1 MAHRVLI
8 LEDDE
13 SLRLVIAKA
22 LSRAGFEVRAT
33 ASADAALERLVRREV
48 DVLLADVLLGRESF
62 LDRLDEVTRVRPDIP
77 VIIMSA
83 QTTART
89 AIEAGKAGVFDYL
102 PKPFDLNDM
111 VAVVKRSLEGAASAG
126 APVAPL
132 GFGGLVGRSPAMQ
145 EAFRALGRL
154 ARTSTPVLLTGPEG
168 SGRTHCA
175 RVLIAESGIAGPV
188 IEAGPAR
195 MRRDGA
201 SLLETAAGGALIL
214 RRADRW
220 DEEVQE
226 WVLEALENPRG
237 DTPRLLATGSAEVGR
252 HLDPA
257 VLSHLAIGRVHLPPL
272 MERGEDRALL
282 FAHFLSEQTPVR
294 ELDDEARQYINAQV
308 WPGEVLELK
317 RVAHHLSVQGTRGP
331 LRVDEIEAAMHEFS
345 GRDPGA
351 DLSAAAA
358 RFFGACLAKGEPD
371 IADKAQTAV
380 DRGLFDA
387 ALENTQGI
395 RQDAAKLLG
404 LNRNTLTRR
413 LAALGDSTDET

>member
-62 LDRLDEVTRVRPDIP
+62 LDRLDEVSRVRPDIP

-89 AIEAGKAGVFDYL
+89 AIEAGKAGVFEYL

-111 VAVVKRSLEGAASAG
+111 VAVIKRSLED
-126 APVAPL
+126 VAPSSGPVSTQ

-145 EAFRALGRL
+145 EAFRSLGRL
-154 ARTSTPVLLTGPEG
+154 ARTMSPVLFTGPEG

-175 RVLIAESGIAGPV
+175 RVLVSESGVVGPV

-195 MRRDGA
+195 MRREGTA
-201 SLLETAAGGALIL
+201 LLEAAAGGALIL
-214 RRADRW
+214 RRADAW
-220 DEEVQE
+220 DEESQD
-226 WVLEALENPRG
+226 WVLEALETPRG
-237 DTPRLLATGSAEVGR
+237 DTPRILATATADIAR
-252 HLDPA
+252 HLQPA
-257 VLSHLAIGRVHLPPL
+257 LLSHLAVGRVQLPPL
-272 MERGEDRALL
+272 RERGEDRALL
-282 FAHFLSEQTPVR
+282 FAHFLAEQTPVR
-294 ELDDEARQYINAQV
+294 EMDETVRQYINNQV
-308 WPGEVLELK
+308 WAGEVLELK
-317 RVAHHLSVQGTRGP
+317 RVALHLSMQGARGP
-331 LRVDEIEAAMHEFS
+331 LRTDEIEAAIHEFT
-345 GRDPGA
+345 GRDAGA
-351 DLSAAAA
+351 DLTEAAA
-358 RFFGACLAKGEPD
+358 RFFGECMAQDVSD
-371 IADKAQTAV
+371 IAEKAQLAV
-380 DRGLFDA
+380 DRGLFSA
-387 ALENTQGI
+387 ALDSTNGV

-413 LAALGDSTDET
+413 LAALDAEQDET

>member
-89 AIEAGKAGVFDYL
+89 AIEAGKAGVFEYL

-111 VAVVKRSLEGAASAG
+111 VAVIKRSLEGAGPAPAASM
-126 APVAPL
+126 AP
-132 GFGGLVGRSPAMQ
+132 GFGGLVGRSAAMQ

-154 ARTSTPVLLTGPEG
+154 ARSETPVLFTGPEG

-175 RVLIAESGIAGPV
+175 RVLVSESGVVGPV

-195 MRRDGA
+195 MRREGA
-201 SLLETAAGGALIL
+201 ALLEAAAGGALIL
-214 RRADRW
+214 RRAEAW
-220 DEEVQE
+220 DEDSQD
-226 WVLEALENPRG
+226 WVLEALETRRG
-237 DTPRLLATGSAEVGR
+237 DTPRILATASPDVASRLGPV
-252 HLDPA
+252 L
-257 VLSHLAIGRVHLPPL
+257 LSHLAVGRVQLPPL
-272 MERGEDRALL
+272 RDRGEDRALL
-282 FAHFLSEQTPVR
+282 FAHFLSEHTPAR
-294 ELDDEARQYINAQV
+294 ELDEDARQYINSQV
-308 WPGEVLELK
+308 WAGEVLELR
-317 RVAHHLSVQGTRGP
+317 RVAMHLSLQGARGP
-331 LRVDEIEAAMHEFS
+331 LRAAEIEAALYEFS
-345 GRDPGA
+345 SRDPGV
-351 DLSAAAA
+351 DLSEAAA
-358 RFFGACLAKGEPD
+358 RFFGACLAQGESD
-371 IADKAQTAV
+371 IGEKAQLAV
-380 DRGLFDA
+380 DRGLFAA
-387 ALENTQGI
+387 ALERTGGV

-413 LAALGDSTDET
+413 LSALDADKDAT

>member
-62 LDRLDEVTRVRPDIP
+62 LDRLDEVSRVRPDIP

-89 AIEAGKAGVFDYL
+89 AIEAGKAGVFEYL

-111 VAVVKRSLEGAASAG
+111 VAVIKRSLEDVTPTSSGPASA
-126 APVAPL
+126 

-154 ARTSTPVLLTGPEG
+154 ARTASPVLFTGPEG

-175 RVLIAESGIAGPV
+175 RVLVSESGIVGPV

-195 MRRDGA
+195 MRREGA
-201 SLLETAAGGALIL
+201 SLLEAAAGGALIL
-214 RRADRW
+214 RRADAW
-220 DEEVQE
+220 DEDSQD
-226 WVLEALENPRG
+226 WVLEALETPRG
-237 DTPRLLATGSAEVGR
+237 DTPRILATATPDIAGHVR
-252 HLDPA
+252 PA
-257 VLSHLAIGRVHLPPL
+257 LLSHLAIGRVQLPPL
-272 MERGEDRALL
+272 RERGEDRALL
-282 FAHFLSEQTPVR
+282 FAHFLAEQSSAREMDDKVR
-294 ELDDEARQYINAQV
+294 SYINTQV
-308 WPGEVLELK
+308 WAGEVLELK
-317 RVAHHLSVQGTRGP
+317 RVALHLSLQGSRGP
-331 LRVDEIEAAMHEFS
+331 LRVNEIEAAIHEFS
-345 GRDPGA
+345 GRDPGS
-351 DLSAAAA
+351 DLAEAAA
-358 RFFGACLAKGEPD
+358 RFFGACLAQGETE
-371 IADKAQTAV
+371 IGEKAQLAV
-380 DRGLFDA
+380 DRGLFAA
-387 ALENTQGI
+387 ALESTNGV

-413 LAALGDSTDET
+413 LAALETDAPET

>member
-62 LDRLDEVTRVRPDIP
+62 LDRLDEVSRVRPDIP

-89 AIEAGKAGVFDYL
+89 AIEAGKAGVFEYL

-111 VAVVKRSLEGAASAG
+111 VAVIKRSLED
-126 APVAPL
+126 VAPSSGPASTQ

-145 EAFRALGRL
+145 EAFRSLGRL
-154 ARTSTPVLLTGPEG
+154 ARTMSPVLFTGPEG

-175 RVLIAESGIAGPV
+175 RVLVSESGVVGPV

-195 MRRDGA
+195 MRREGA
-201 SLLETAAGGALIL
+201 ALLEAAAGGALIL
-214 RRADRW
+214 RRADAW
-220 DEEVQE
+220 DEESQD
-226 WVLEALENPRG
+226 WVLEALETPRG
-237 DTPRLLATGSAEVGR
+237 DTPRILATATADIAR
-252 HLDPA
+252 HLQPA
-257 VLSHLAIGRVHLPPL
+257 LLSHLAVGRVQLPPL
-272 MERGEDRALL
+272 RERGEDRALL
-282 FAHFLSEQTPVR
+282 FAHFLAEQTPAR
-294 ELDDEARQYINAQV
+294 EMDETVRQYINNQV
-308 WPGEVLELK
+308 WAGEVLELK
-317 RVAHHLSVQGTRGP
+317 RVALHLSMQGARGP
-331 LRVDEIEAAMHEFS
+331 LRTDEIEAAIHEFT
-345 GRDPGA
+345 GRDAGA
-351 DLSAAAA
+351 DLTEAAA
-358 RFFGACLAKGEPD
+358 RFFGECMAQDVSD
-371 IADKAQTAV
+371 IAEKAQLAV
-380 DRGLFDA
+380 DRGLFSA
-387 ALENTQGI
+387 ALDSTNGV

-413 LAALGDSTDET
+413 LAALDAEQDET

>member
-89 AIEAGKAGVFDYL
+89 AIEAGKAGVFEYL

-111 VAVVKRSLEGAASAG
+111 VAVVKRSLEGASNPASA
-126 APVAPL
+126 VAPP

-154 ARTSTPVLLTGPEG
+154 ARTSSPVLLTGPEG

-175 RVLIAESGIAGPV
+175 RVLIGESGVVGPV

-195 MRRDGA
+195 MRREGA
-201 SLLETAAGGALIL
+201 ALLETAAGGALIL
-214 RRADRW
+214 RRADHW
-220 DEEVQE
+220 DDEVQE

-237 DTPRLLATGSAEVGR
+237 DSPRILATASSEIGR
-252 HLDPA
+252 HLNP
-257 VLSHLAIGRVHLPPL
+257 VLLSHLAIGRIQLPPL

-282 FAHFLSEQTPVR
+282 FTHFLSEHTPVR
-294 ELDDEARQYINAQV
+294 ELDEDARQFINTQV
-308 WPGEVLELK
+308 WPGEVLGLK
-317 RVAHHLSVQGTRGP
+317 RVALHLSLQGARGP
-331 LRVDEIEAAMHEFS
+331 LRVEEIEAAVHEFT

-358 RFFGACLAKGEPD
+358 RFFGASLAAGEQE
-371 IADKAQTAV
+371 IADKAQLAV
-380 DRGLFDA
+380 DRGLFAA

-413 LAALGDSTDET
+413 LAALEDPKDET

>member
-62 LDRLDEVTRVRPDIP
+62 LDRLDEVSRVRPDIP

-83 QTTART
+83 QTTAKT
-89 AIEAGKAGVFDYL
+89 AIEAGKAGVFEYL

-111 VAVVKRSLEGAASAG
+111 VAVIKRSLED
-126 APVAPL
+126 VAPTPSL
-132 GFGGLVGRSPAMQ
+132 VAAPGFGGLVGRSPAMQ

-154 ARTSTPVLLTGPEG
+154 ARTASPVLLTGPEG

-175 RVLIAESGIAGPV
+175 RVLVSESGVVGPV

-195 MRRDGA
+195 MRREGA
-201 SLLETAAGGALIL
+201 SLLEAAAGGALIL
-214 RRADRW
+214 RRADSW
-220 DEEVQE
+220 DDEVQD
-226 WVLEALENPRG
+226 WVLEALETPRG
-237 DTPRLLATGSAEVGR
+237 DTPRILATATPEIARQINPV
-252 HLDPA
+252 L
-257 VLSHLAIGRVHLPPL
+257 LSHLAVGRVHLPPL
-272 MERGEDRALL
+272 RERGDDRALL
-282 FAHFLSEQTPVR
+282 FSHFLAEQTPAR
-294 ELDDEARQYINAQV
+294 EMDETVRQYVNTQV
-308 WPGEVLELK
+308 WAGEVLELK
-317 RVAHHLSVQGTRGP
+317 RVALHLSMQGARGP
-331 LRVDEIEAAMHEFS
+331 LRIAEIEAAIHEFT
-345 GRDPGA
+345 GRDPAA
-351 DLSAAAA
+351 DLREAAA
-358 RFFGACLAKGEPD
+358 RFFGACLAQGETE
-371 IADKAQTAV
+371 IGDKAQLAV
-380 DRGLFDA
+380 DRGLFAA
-387 ALENTQGI
+387 ALENTNGV

-413 LAALGDSTDET
+413 LAALDADTHET